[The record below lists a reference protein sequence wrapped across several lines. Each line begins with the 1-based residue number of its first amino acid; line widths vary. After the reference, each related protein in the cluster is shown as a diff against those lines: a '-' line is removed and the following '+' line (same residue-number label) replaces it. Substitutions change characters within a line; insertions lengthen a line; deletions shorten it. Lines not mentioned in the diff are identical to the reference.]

1 MLKIAF
7 CDDETQETRRLE
19 ALLEEYAADR
29 GQDFAHTSYQS
40 PVELMAEV
48 EKGTRFDIILLD
60 VLMPGEN
67 GMAAAREI
75 REYDSNVKII
85 FLTSSTEFAVESYA
99 VDAWYYQLKPIR
111 REDFFRL
118 MDSACAACTREQKHS
133 LILRSK
139 SGIVRLELEELVYC
153 EVMGRTLTFHL
164 NNGVVLESDVDGLM
178 QSVKLNAGQAGQ
190 QLPDDATL
198 RHQILERLIMDQI
211 VLQMGQKMGVKV
223 SDDQLDQAIANIAK
237 QNNMTMDQMRSR
249 LAYDGLNY
257 NTYRNQIR
265 KEMLIAEVRNNEVR
279 RRVTILPQEVDALAK
294 QVGNQNDASTELN
307 LSHILIPLPENP
319 TSDQA
324 AEAESQA
331 RSIVDQ
337 ARKGGDFGKLAI
349 TYSADQQALKGGQM
363 GWGRIQEL
371 PSIFAQ
377 ALSTAKK
384 GDIVGPIRS
393 GVGFHILKVN
403 DLRGQSQSISV
414 TEVHARHIL
423 MKPSPIMTD
432 DQARAKLEQ
441 IAADIKSGK
450 TSFANA
456 AKEFSQDP
464 GSANQGG
471 DLGWAAADIYDPAFR
486 DALMKL
492 NKGQMSAPVHSS
504 FGWHLIEL
512 MDARN
517 VDKTDAAQKDRAYR
531 MLFNRKFSEEAATW
545 MQEQRASAYV
555 KVLSN

>member
-1 MLKIAF
+1 MKNWKTLLLGIAMIANTSF
-7 CDDETQETRRLE
+7 
-19 ALLEEYAADR
+19 AAPQVVDK
-29 GQDFAHTSYQS
+29 
-40 PVELMAEV
+40 V
-48 EKGTRFDIILLD
+48 
-60 VLMPGEN
+60 
-67 GMAAAREI
+67 AA
-75 REYDSNVKII
+75 V
-85 FLTSSTEFAVESYA
+85 V
-99 VDAWYYQLKPIR
+99 
-111 REDFFRL
+111 
-118 MDSACAACTREQKHS
+118 
-133 LILRSK
+133 
-139 SGIVRLELEELVYC
+139 
-153 EVMGRTLTFHL
+153 

-211 VLQMGQKMGVKV
+211 ILQMGQKMGVKIT
-223 SDDQLDQAIANIAK
+223 DEQLDQAIANIAK

-257 NTYRNQIR
+257 STYRNQIR
-265 KEMLIAEVRNNEVR
+265 KEMIISEVRNNEVR
-279 RRVTILPQEVDALAK
+279 RRITVLPQEVDALAK
-294 QVGNQNDASTELN
+294 QIGTQNDASTELN
-307 LSHILIPLPENP
+307 LSHILIALPENP
-319 TSDQA
+319 TSEQVNDAQRQ
-324 AEAESQA
+324 AESIVEEA
-331 RSIVDQ
+331 RNG
-337 ARKGGDFGKLAI
+337 AAFGKLAI

-371 PSIFAQ
+371 PGIFAQ

-423 MKPSPIMTD
+423 LKPSPIMND
-432 DQARAKLEQ
+432 QQARLKLEE

-450 TSFANA
+450 TTFAAA
-456 AKEFSQDP
+456 AKEYSQDP

-471 DLGWAAADIYDPAFR
+471 DLGWATPDIFDPAFR
-486 DALMKL
+486 DALTKL
-492 NKGQMSAPVHSS
+492 HKGQISAPVHSS

-512 MDARN
+512 LDTRK

-531 MLFNRKFSEEAATW
+531 MLMNRKFSEEAATW

-555 KVLSN
+555 KILSN

>member
-1 MLKIAF
+1 MKNWKTLLLGIAMIANTSF
-7 CDDETQETRRLE
+7 
-19 ALLEEYAADR
+19 AAPQVVDK
-29 GQDFAHTSYQS
+29 
-40 PVELMAEV
+40 V
-48 EKGTRFDIILLD
+48 
-60 VLMPGEN
+60 
-67 GMAAAREI
+67 AA
-75 REYDSNVKII
+75 V
-85 FLTSSTEFAVESYA
+85 V
-99 VDAWYYQLKPIR
+99 
-111 REDFFRL
+111 
-118 MDSACAACTREQKHS
+118 
-133 LILRSK
+133 
-139 SGIVRLELEELVYC
+139 
-153 EVMGRTLTFHL
+153 

-211 VLQMGQKMGVKV
+211 ILQMGQKMGVKIT
-223 SDDQLDQAIANIAK
+223 DEQLDQAIANIAK
-237 QNNMTMDQMRSR
+237 QNNMTMDQIRSR

-257 NTYRNQIR
+257 STYRNQIR
-265 KEMLIAEVRNNEVR
+265 KEMIISEVRNNEVR
-279 RRVTILPQEVDALAK
+279 RRITVLPQEVDALAK
-294 QVGNQNDASTELN
+294 QIGTQNDASTELN
-307 LSHILIPLPENP
+307 LSHILIALPENP
-319 TSDQA
+319 TSEQVNDAQRQ
-324 AEAESQA
+324 AESIVEEA
-331 RSIVDQ
+331 RNG
-337 ARKGGDFGKLAI
+337 ADFGKLAI

-371 PSIFAQ
+371 PGIFAQ

-423 MKPSPIMTD
+423 LKPSPIMND
-432 DQARAKLEQ
+432 QQARLKLEE

-450 TSFANA
+450 TTFAAA
-456 AKEFSQDP
+456 AKEYSQDP

-471 DLGWAAADIYDPAFR
+471 DLGWATPDIFDPAFR
-486 DALMKL
+486 DALTKL
-492 NKGQMSAPVHSS
+492 HKGQISAPVHSS

-512 MDARN
+512 LDTRK

-531 MLFNRKFSEEAATW
+531 MLMNRKFSEEAATW

-555 KVLSN
+555 KILSN

>member
-1 MLKIAF
+1 MKNWKTLLLGIAMIANTSF
-7 CDDETQETRRLE
+7 
-19 ALLEEYAADR
+19 AAPQVVDK
-29 GQDFAHTSYQS
+29 
-40 PVELMAEV
+40 V
-48 EKGTRFDIILLD
+48 
-60 VLMPGEN
+60 
-67 GMAAAREI
+67 AA
-75 REYDSNVKII
+75 V
-85 FLTSSTEFAVESYA
+85 V
-99 VDAWYYQLKPIR
+99 
-111 REDFFRL
+111 
-118 MDSACAACTREQKHS
+118 
-133 LILRSK
+133 
-139 SGIVRLELEELVYC
+139 
-153 EVMGRTLTFHL
+153 

-178 QSVKLNAGQAGQ
+178 QSVKLNAAQARQ
-190 QLPDDATL
+190 QLPDDTTL
-198 RHQILERLIMDQI
+198 RHQIMERLIMDQI
-211 VLQMGQKMGVKV
+211 ILQMGQKMGVKI
-223 SDDQLDQAIANIAK
+223 SDEQLDQAIANIAK
-237 QNNMTMDQMRSR
+237 QNNMTLDQMRGR

-265 KEMLIAEVRNNEVR
+265 KEMIISEVRNNEVR
-279 RRVTILPQEVDALAK
+279 RRITILPQEVESLAQ

-319 TSDQA
+319 TSDQVN
-324 AEAESQA
+324 EAESQA
-331 RSIVDQ
+331 RAIVDQ
-337 ARKGGDFGKLAI
+337 ARNGADFGKLAI
-349 TYSADQQALKGGQM
+349 AHSADQQALNGGQM

-371 PSIFAQ
+371 PQ

-403 DLRGQSQSISV
+403 DLRGESKNISV

-423 MKPSPIMTD
+423 LKPSPIMTD
-432 DQARAKLEQ
+432 EQARVKLEQ

-450 TSFANA
+450 TTFAAA

-471 DLGWAAADIYDPAFR
+471 DLGWATPDIFDPAFR
-486 DALMKL
+486 DALTRL

-512 MDARN
+512 LDTRN

-531 MLFNRKFSEEAATW
+531 MLMNRKFSEEAASW

-555 KVLSN
+555 KILSN

>member
-1 MLKIAF
+1 MKNWKTLLLGIAMIANTSF
-7 CDDETQETRRLE
+7 
-19 ALLEEYAADR
+19 AAPQVVDK
-29 GQDFAHTSYQS
+29 
-40 PVELMAEV
+40 V
-48 EKGTRFDIILLD
+48 
-60 VLMPGEN
+60 
-67 GMAAAREI
+67 AA
-75 REYDSNVKII
+75 V
-85 FLTSSTEFAVESYA
+85 V
-99 VDAWYYQLKPIR
+99 
-111 REDFFRL
+111 
-118 MDSACAACTREQKHS
+118 
-133 LILRSK
+133 
-139 SGIVRLELEELVYC
+139 
-153 EVMGRTLTFHL
+153 

-211 VLQMGQKMGVKV
+211 ILQMGQKMGVKIT
-223 SDDQLDQAIANIAK
+223 DEQLDQAIANIAK

-257 NTYRNQIR
+257 STYRNQIR
-265 KEMLIAEVRNNEVR
+265 KEMIISEVRNNEVR
-279 RRVTILPQEVDALAK
+279 RRITVLPQEVDALAK
-294 QVGNQNDASTELN
+294 QIGTQNDASTELN
-307 LSHILIPLPENP
+307 LSHILIALPENP
-319 TSDQA
+319 TSEQVNDAQRQ
-324 AEAESQA
+324 AESIVEEA
-331 RSIVDQ
+331 RNG
-337 ARKGGDFGKLAI
+337 ADFGKLAI

-371 PSIFAQ
+371 PGIFAQ

-393 GVGFHILKVN
+393 VVGFHILKVN

-423 MKPSPIMTD
+423 LKPSPIMND
-432 DQARAKLEQ
+432 QQARLKLEE

-450 TSFANA
+450 TTFAAA
-456 AKEFSQDP
+456 AKEYSQDP

-471 DLGWAAADIYDPAFR
+471 DLGWATPDIFDPAFR
-486 DALMKL
+486 DALTKL
-492 NKGQMSAPVHSS
+492 HKGQISAPVHSS

-512 MDARN
+512 LDTRK

-531 MLFNRKFSEEAATW
+531 MLMNRKFSEEAATW

-555 KVLSN
+555 KILSN

>member
-1 MLKIAF
+1 MKNWKTLLLGIAMIANTSF
-7 CDDETQETRRLE
+7 
-19 ALLEEYAADR
+19 AAPQVVDK
-29 GQDFAHTSYQS
+29 
-40 PVELMAEV
+40 V
-48 EKGTRFDIILLD
+48 
-60 VLMPGEN
+60 
-67 GMAAAREI
+67 AA
-75 REYDSNVKII
+75 V
-85 FLTSSTEFAVESYA
+85 V
-99 VDAWYYQLKPIR
+99 
-111 REDFFRL
+111 
-118 MDSACAACTREQKHS
+118 
-133 LILRSK
+133 
-139 SGIVRLELEELVYC
+139 
-153 EVMGRTLTFHL
+153 

-178 QSVKLNAGQAGQ
+178 QSVKLNAAQARQ

-198 RHQILERLIMDQI
+198 RHQIMERLIMDQI
-211 VLQMGQKMGVKV
+211 ILQMGQKMGVKI
-223 SDDQLDQAIANIAK
+223 SDEQLDQAIANIAK
-237 QNNMTMDQMRSR
+237 QNNMTLDQMRSR

-265 KEMLIAEVRNNEVR
+265 KEMIISEVRNNEVR
-279 RRVTILPQEVDALAK
+279 RRITIESLAQ

-319 TSDQA
+319 TSDQVN
-324 AEAESQA
+324 EAESQA
-331 RSIVDQ
+331 RAIVDQ
-337 ARKGGDFGKLAI
+337 ARNGADFGKLAI
-349 TYSADQQALKGGQM
+349 AHSADQQALNGGQM

-371 PSIFAQ
+371 PGIFAQ

-403 DLRGQSQSISV
+403 DLRGESKNISV

-423 MKPSPIMTD
+423 LKPSPIMTD
-432 DQARAKLEQ
+432 EQARVKLEQ

-450 TSFANA
+450 TTFAAA

-471 DLGWAAADIYDPAFR
+471 DLGWATPDIFDPAFR
-486 DALMKL
+486 DALTRL

-512 MDARN
+512 LDTRN

-531 MLFNRKFSEEAATW
+531 MLMNRKFSEEAASW

-555 KVLSN
+555 KILSN

>member
-1 MLKIAF
+1 MKNWKTLLLGIAMIANTSF
-7 CDDETQETRRLE
+7 
-19 ALLEEYAADR
+19 AAPQVVDK
-29 GQDFAHTSYQS
+29 
-40 PVELMAEV
+40 V
-48 EKGTRFDIILLD
+48 
-60 VLMPGEN
+60 
-67 GMAAAREI
+67 AA
-75 REYDSNVKII
+75 V
-85 FLTSSTEFAVESYA
+85 V
-99 VDAWYYQLKPIR
+99 
-111 REDFFRL
+111 
-118 MDSACAACTREQKHS
+118 
-133 LILRSK
+133 
-139 SGIVRLELEELVYC
+139 
-153 EVMGRTLTFHL
+153 
-164 NNGVVLESDVDGLM
+164 NNGVVLESDVDDLM

-211 VLQMGQKMGVKV
+211 ILQMGQKMGVKIT
-223 SDDQLDQAIANIAK
+223 DEQLDQAIANIAK

-257 NTYRNQIR
+257 STYRNQIR
-265 KEMLIAEVRNNEVR
+265 KEMIISEVRNNEVR
-279 RRVTILPQEVDALAK
+279 RRITVLPQEVDALAK
-294 QVGNQNDASTELN
+294 QIGTQNDASTELN
-307 LSHILIPLPENP
+307 LSHILIALPENP
-319 TSDQA
+319 TSEQVNDAQRQ
-324 AEAESQA
+324 AESIVEEA
-331 RSIVDQ
+331 RNG
-337 ARKGGDFGKLAI
+337 ADFGKLAI

-371 PSIFAQ
+371 PGIFAQ

-423 MKPSPIMTD
+423 LKPSPIMND
-432 DQARAKLEQ
+432 QQARLKLEE

-450 TSFANA
+450 TTFAAA
-456 AKEFSQDP
+456 AKEYSQDP

-471 DLGWAAADIYDPAFR
+471 DLGWATPDIFDPAFR
-486 DALMKL
+486 DALTKL
-492 NKGQMSAPVHSS
+492 HKGQISAPVHSS

-512 MDARN
+512 LDTRK

-531 MLFNRKFSEEAATW
+531 MLMNRKFSEEAATW

-555 KVLSN
+555 KILSN

>member
-1 MLKIAF
+1 MKNWKTLLLGIAMIANTSF
-7 CDDETQETRRLE
+7 
-19 ALLEEYAADR
+19 AAPQVVDK
-29 GQDFAHTSYQS
+29 
-40 PVELMAEV
+40 V
-48 EKGTRFDIILLD
+48 
-60 VLMPGEN
+60 
-67 GMAAAREI
+67 AA
-75 REYDSNVKII
+75 V
-85 FLTSSTEFAVESYA
+85 V
-99 VDAWYYQLKPIR
+99 
-111 REDFFRL
+111 
-118 MDSACAACTREQKHS
+118 
-133 LILRSK
+133 
-139 SGIVRLELEELVYC
+139 
-153 EVMGRTLTFHL
+153 

-211 VLQMGQKMGVKV
+211 ILQMGQKMGVKIT
-223 SDDQLDQAIANIAK
+223 DEQLDQAIANIAK

-257 NTYRNQIR
+257 STYRNQIR
-265 KEMLIAEVRNNEVR
+265 KEMIISEVRNNEVR
-279 RRVTILPQEVDALAK
+279 RRITVLPQEVDALAK
-294 QVGNQNDASTELN
+294 QIGTQNDASTELN
-307 LSHILIPLPENP
+307 LSHILIALPENP
-319 TSDQA
+319 TSEQVNDAQRQ
-324 AEAESQA
+324 AESIVEEA
-331 RSIVDQ
+331 RNG
-337 ARKGGDFGKLAI
+337 ADFGKLAI

-371 PSIFAQ
+371 PGIFAQ

-423 MKPSPIMTD
+423 LKPSPIMND
-432 DQARAKLEQ
+432 QQARLKLEE

-450 TSFANA
+450 TTFAAA
-456 AKEFSQDP
+456 AKEYSQDP

-471 DLGWAAADIYDPAFR
+471 DLGWATPDIFDPAFR
-486 DALMKL
+486 DALTKL
-492 NKGQMSAPVHSS
+492 HKGQISAPVHSS

-512 MDARN
+512 LDTRK

-531 MLFNRKFSEEAATW
+531 MLMNRKFSEEAAT
-545 MQEQRASAYV
+545 
-555 KVLSN
+555 

>member
-1 MLKIAF
+1 MKNWKTLLLGIAMIANTSF
-7 CDDETQETRRLE
+7 
-19 ALLEEYAADR
+19 AAPQVVDK
-29 GQDFAHTSYQS
+29 
-40 PVELMAEV
+40 V
-48 EKGTRFDIILLD
+48 
-60 VLMPGEN
+60 
-67 GMAAAREI
+67 AA
-75 REYDSNVKII
+75 V
-85 FLTSSTEFAVESYA
+85 V
-99 VDAWYYQLKPIR
+99 
-111 REDFFRL
+111 
-118 MDSACAACTREQKHS
+118 
-133 LILRSK
+133 
-139 SGIVRLELEELVYC
+139 
-153 EVMGRTLTFHL
+153 

-211 VLQMGQKMGVKV
+211 ILQMGQKMGVKIT
-223 SDDQLDQAIANIAK
+223 DEQLDQAIANIAK

-257 NTYRNQIR
+257 STYRNQIR
-265 KEMLIAEVRNNEVR
+265 KEMIISEVRNNEVR
-279 RRVTILPQEVDALAK
+279 RRITVLPQEVDALAK
-294 QVGNQNDASTELN
+294 QIGTQNDASTELN
-307 LSHILIPLPENP
+307 LSHILIALPENP
-319 TSDQA
+319 TSEQVNDALRQ
-324 AEAESQA
+324 AESIVEEA
-331 RSIVDQ
+331 RNG
-337 ARKGGDFGKLAI
+337 ADFGKLAI

-371 PSIFAQ
+371 PGIFAQ

-423 MKPSPIMTD
+423 LKPSPIMND
-432 DQARAKLEQ
+432 QQARLKLEE

-450 TSFANA
+450 TTFAAA
-456 AKEFSQDP
+456 AKEYSQDP

-471 DLGWAAADIYDPAFR
+471 DLGWATPDIFDPAFR
-486 DALMKL
+486 DALTKL
-492 NKGQMSAPVHSS
+492 HKGQISAPVHSS

-512 MDARN
+512 LDTRK

-531 MLFNRKFSEEAATW
+531 MLMNRKFSEEAATW

-555 KVLSN
+555 KILSN

>member
-1 MLKIAF
+1 MKNWKTLLLGIAMIANTSF
-7 CDDETQETRRLE
+7 
-19 ALLEEYAADR
+19 AAPQVVDK
-29 GQDFAHTSYQS
+29 
-40 PVELMAEV
+40 V
-48 EKGTRFDIILLD
+48 
-60 VLMPGEN
+60 
-67 GMAAAREI
+67 AA
-75 REYDSNVKII
+75 V
-85 FLTSSTEFAVESYA
+85 V
-99 VDAWYYQLKPIR
+99 
-111 REDFFRL
+111 
-118 MDSACAACTREQKHS
+118 
-133 LILRSK
+133 
-139 SGIVRLELEELVYC
+139 
-153 EVMGRTLTFHL
+153 

-211 VLQMGQKMGVKV
+211 ILQMGQKMGVKITE
-223 SDDQLDQAIANIAK
+223 QLDQAIANIAK

-257 NTYRNQIR
+257 STYRNQIR
-265 KEMLIAEVRNNEVR
+265 KEMIISEVRNNEVR
-279 RRVTILPQEVDALAK
+279 RRITVLPQEVDALAK
-294 QVGNQNDASTELN
+294 QIGTQNDASTELN
-307 LSHILIPLPENP
+307 LSHILIALPENP
-319 TSDQA
+319 TSEQVNDAQRQ
-324 AEAESQA
+324 AESIVEEA
-331 RSIVDQ
+331 RNG
-337 ARKGGDFGKLAI
+337 ADFGKLAI

-371 PSIFAQ
+371 PGIFAQ

-423 MKPSPIMTD
+423 LKPSPIMND
-432 DQARAKLEQ
+432 QQARLKLEE

-450 TSFANA
+450 TTFAAA
-456 AKEFSQDP
+456 AKEYSQDP

-471 DLGWAAADIYDPAFR
+471 DLGWATPDIFDPAFR
-486 DALMKL
+486 DALTKL
-492 NKGQMSAPVHSS
+492 HKGQISAPVHSS

-512 MDARN
+512 LDTRK

-531 MLFNRKFSEEAATW
+531 MLMNRKFSEEAATW

-555 KVLSN
+555 KILSN

>member
-1 MLKIAF
+1 MKNWKTLLLGIAMIANTSF
-7 CDDETQETRRLE
+7 
-19 ALLEEYAADR
+19 AAPQVVDK
-29 GQDFAHTSYQS
+29 
-40 PVELMAEV
+40 V
-48 EKGTRFDIILLD
+48 
-60 VLMPGEN
+60 
-67 GMAAAREI
+67 AA
-75 REYDSNVKII
+75 V
-85 FLTSSTEFAVESYA
+85 V
-99 VDAWYYQLKPIR
+99 
-111 REDFFRL
+111 
-118 MDSACAACTREQKHS
+118 
-133 LILRSK
+133 
-139 SGIVRLELEELVYC
+139 
-153 EVMGRTLTFHL
+153 

-211 VLQMGQKMGVKV
+211 ILQMGQKMGVKIT
-223 SDDQLDQAIANIAK
+223 DEQLDQAIANIAK

-257 NTYRNQIR
+257 STYRNQIR
-265 KEMLIAEVRNNEVR
+265 KEMIISEVRNNEVR
-279 RRVTILPQEVDALAK
+279 RRITVLPQEVDALAK
-294 QVGNQNDASTELN
+294 QIGTQNDASTELN
-307 LSHILIPLPENP
+307 LSHILIALPENP
-319 TSDQA
+319 TSEQVNDAQRQ
-324 AEAESQA
+324 AESIVEEA
-331 RSIVDQ
+331 RNG
-337 ARKGGDFGKLAI
+337 ADFGKLAI

-371 PSIFAQ
+371 PGIFAQ

-423 MKPSPIMTD
+423 LKPSPIMND
-432 DQARAKLEQ
+432 QQARLKLEE

-450 TSFANA
+450 TTFAAA
-456 AKEFSQDP
+456 AKEYSQDP

-471 DLGWAAADIYDPAFR
+471 DLGWATPDIFDPAFR
-486 DALMKL
+486 DALTKL
-492 NKGQMSAPVHSS
+492 HKGQISAPVHSS

-512 MDARN
+512 LDTRK

-531 MLFNRKFSEEAATW
+531 MLMNRKFSEEAATW
-545 MQEQRASAYV
+545 MQEQRTSAYV
-555 KVLSN
+555 KILSN

>member
-1 MLKIAF
+1 MKNWK
-7 CDDETQETRRLE
+7 T
-19 ALLEEYAADR
+19 LLLGLTLVVNTSFAAPQVVDK
-29 GQDFAHTSYQS
+29 
-40 PVELMAEV
+40 V
-48 EKGTRFDIILLD
+48 
-60 VLMPGEN
+60 
-67 GMAAAREI
+67 AA
-75 REYDSNVKII
+75 V
-85 FLTSSTEFAVESYA
+85 V
-99 VDAWYYQLKPIR
+99 
-111 REDFFRL
+111 
-118 MDSACAACTREQKHS
+118 
-133 LILRSK
+133 
-139 SGIVRLELEELVYC
+139 
-153 EVMGRTLTFHL
+153 

-178 QSVKLNAGQAGQ
+178 QSVKLNASQAGQ

-211 VLQMGQKMGVKV
+211 LLQMGQKMGVKI
-223 SDDQLDQAIANIAK
+223 SDEQLDQAIANIAK
-237 QNNMTMDQMRSR
+237 QNNMTLDQMRSR

-265 KEMLIAEVRNNEVR
+265 NEMTISEVRNNEVR
-279 RRVTILPQEVDALAK
+279 RRVTVLPQEVESLAQ

-319 TSDQA
+319 TADQVS
-324 AEAESQA
+324 EAESQA

-337 ARKGGDFGKLAI
+337 AKNGGDFGKLAI
-349 TYSADQQALKGGQM
+349 AYSADQQALKGGQM

-371 PSIFAQ
+371 PSIFGQ

-403 DLRGQSQSISV
+403 DLRGQTQNMSV

-423 MKPSPIMTD
+423 LRPSPIMTD
-432 DQARAKLEQ
+432 DQARVKLEQ

-450 TSFANA
+450 TSFAA
-456 AKEFSQDP
+456 AAREFSQDP

-471 DLGWAAADIYDPAFR
+471 DMGWSMPDVYDPAFR

-492 NKGQMSAPVHSS
+492 QKGQLSAPVHSS

-512 MDARN
+512 MDTRN

-555 KVLSN
+555 KILSK

>member
-1 MLKIAF
+1 MKNWKTLLLGIAMIANTSF
-7 CDDETQETRRLE
+7 
-19 ALLEEYAADR
+19 AAPQVVDK
-29 GQDFAHTSYQS
+29 
-40 PVELMAEV
+40 V
-48 EKGTRFDIILLD
+48 
-60 VLMPGEN
+60 
-67 GMAAAREI
+67 AA
-75 REYDSNVKII
+75 V
-85 FLTSSTEFAVESYA
+85 V
-99 VDAWYYQLKPIR
+99 
-111 REDFFRL
+111 
-118 MDSACAACTREQKHS
+118 
-133 LILRSK
+133 
-139 SGIVRLELEELVYC
+139 
-153 EVMGRTLTFHL
+153 

-211 VLQMGQKMGVKV
+211 ILQMGQKMGVKIT
-223 SDDQLDQAIANIAK
+223 DEQLDQAIANIAK

-257 NTYRNQIR
+257 STYRNQIR
-265 KEMLIAEVRNNEVR
+265 KEMIISEVRNNEVR
-279 RRVTILPQEVDALAK
+279 RRITVLPQEVDALAK
-294 QVGNQNDASTELN
+294 QIGTQNDASTELN
-307 LSHILIPLPENP
+307 LSHILIALPENP
-319 TSDQA
+319 TSEQVNDAQRQ
-324 AEAESQA
+324 AESIVEEA
-331 RSIVDQ
+331 RNG
-337 ARKGGDFGKLAI
+337 ADFGKLAI

-371 PSIFAQ
+371 PGIFAQ

-423 MKPSPIMTD
+423 LKPSPIMND
-432 DQARAKLEQ
+432 QQARLKLEE

-450 TSFANA
+450 TTFAAA
-456 AKEFSQDP
+456 AKEYSQDP

-471 DLGWAAADIYDPAFR
+471 DLGWATPDIFDPAFR
-486 DALMKL
+486 NALTKL
-492 NKGQMSAPVHSS
+492 HKGQISAPVHSS

-512 MDARN
+512 LDTRK

-531 MLFNRKFSEEAATW
+531 MLMNRKFSEEAATW

-555 KVLSN
+555 KILSN

>member
-1 MLKIAF
+1 MKNWKTLLLGIAMIANTSF
-7 CDDETQETRRLE
+7 
-19 ALLEEYAADR
+19 AAPQVVDK
-29 GQDFAHTSYQS
+29 
-40 PVELMAEV
+40 V
-48 EKGTRFDIILLD
+48 
-60 VLMPGEN
+60 
-67 GMAAAREI
+67 AA
-75 REYDSNVKII
+75 V
-85 FLTSSTEFAVESYA
+85 V
-99 VDAWYYQLKPIR
+99 
-111 REDFFRL
+111 
-118 MDSACAACTREQKHS
+118 
-133 LILRSK
+133 
-139 SGIVRLELEELVYC
+139 
-153 EVMGRTLTFHL
+153 

-211 VLQMGQKMGVKV
+211 ILQMGQKMGVKIT
-223 SDDQLDQAIANIAK
+223 DEQLDQAIANIAK

-257 NTYRNQIR
+257 STYRNQIR
-265 KEMLIAEVRNNEVR
+265 KEMIISEVRNNEVR
-279 RRVTILPQEVDALAK
+279 RRITVLPQEVDALAK
-294 QVGNQNDASTELN
+294 QIGTQNDASTELN
-307 LSHILIPLPENP
+307 LSHILIALPENP
-319 TSDQA
+319 TSEQVNDAQRQ
-324 AEAESQA
+324 AESIVEEA
-331 RSIVDQ
+331 RNG
-337 ARKGGDFGKLAI
+337 ADFGKLAI

-371 PSIFAQ
+371 PGIFAQ
-377 ALSTAKK
+377 ALSTTKK

-423 MKPSPIMTD
+423 LKPSPIMND
-432 DQARAKLEQ
+432 QQARLKLEE

-450 TSFANA
+450 TTFAAA
-456 AKEFSQDP
+456 AKEYSQDP

-471 DLGWAAADIYDPAFR
+471 DLGWATPDIFDPAFR
-486 DALMKL
+486 DALTKL
-492 NKGQMSAPVHSS
+492 HKGQISAPVHSS

-512 MDARN
+512 LDTRK

-531 MLFNRKFSEEAATW
+531 MLMNRKFSEEAATW

-555 KVLSN
+555 KILSN

>member
-1 MLKIAF
+1 MKNWKTLLLGIAMIANTSF
-7 CDDETQETRRLE
+7 
-19 ALLEEYAADR
+19 AAPQVVDK
-29 GQDFAHTSYQS
+29 
-40 PVELMAEV
+40 V
-48 EKGTRFDIILLD
+48 
-60 VLMPGEN
+60 
-67 GMAAAREI
+67 AA
-75 REYDSNVKII
+75 V
-85 FLTSSTEFAVESYA
+85 V
-99 VDAWYYQLKPIR
+99 
-111 REDFFRL
+111 
-118 MDSACAACTREQKHS
+118 
-133 LILRSK
+133 
-139 SGIVRLELEELVYC
+139 
-153 EVMGRTLTFHL
+153 

-211 VLQMGQKMGVKV
+211 ILQMGQKMGVKIT
-223 SDDQLDQAIANIAK
+223 DEQLDQAIANIAK
-237 QNNMTMDQMRSR
+237 QNNMTMGQMRSR

-257 NTYRNQIR
+257 STYRNQIR
-265 KEMLIAEVRNNEVR
+265 KEMIISEVRNNEVR
-279 RRVTILPQEVDALAK
+279 RRITVLPQEVDALAK
-294 QVGNQNDASTELN
+294 QIGTQNDASTELN
-307 LSHILIPLPENP
+307 LSHILIALPENP
-319 TSDQA
+319 TSEQVNDAQRQ
-324 AEAESQA
+324 AESIVEEA
-331 RSIVDQ
+331 RNG
-337 ARKGGDFGKLAI
+337 ADFGKLAI

-371 PSIFAQ
+371 PGIFAQ

-423 MKPSPIMTD
+423 LKPSPIMND
-432 DQARAKLEQ
+432 QQARLKLEE

-450 TSFANA
+450 TTFAAA
-456 AKEFSQDP
+456 AKEYSQDP

-471 DLGWAAADIYDPAFR
+471 DLGWATPDIFDPAFR
-486 DALMKL
+486 DALTKL
-492 NKGQMSAPVHSS
+492 HKGQISAPVHSS

-512 MDARN
+512 LDTRK

-531 MLFNRKFSEEAATW
+531 MLMNRKFSEEAATW

-555 KVLSN
+555 KILSN

>member
-1 MLKIAF
+1 MKNWKTLLLGIAMIANTSF
-7 CDDETQETRRLE
+7 
-19 ALLEEYAADR
+19 AAPQVVDK
-29 GQDFAHTSYQS
+29 
-40 PVELMAEV
+40 V
-48 EKGTRFDIILLD
+48 
-60 VLMPGEN
+60 
-67 GMAAAREI
+67 AA
-75 REYDSNVKII
+75 V
-85 FLTSSTEFAVESYA
+85 V
-99 VDAWYYQLKPIR
+99 
-111 REDFFRL
+111 
-118 MDSACAACTREQKHS
+118 
-133 LILRSK
+133 
-139 SGIVRLELEELVYC
+139 
-153 EVMGRTLTFHL
+153 

-211 VLQMGQKMGVKV
+211 ILQMGQKMGVKIT
-223 SDDQLDQAIANIAK
+223 DEQLDQAIANIAK

-257 NTYRNQIR
+257 STYRNQIR
-265 KEMLIAEVRNNEVR
+265 KEMIISEVRNNEVR
-279 RRVTILPQEVDALAK
+279 RRITVLPQEVDALAK
-294 QVGNQNDASTELN
+294 QIGTQNDASTELN
-307 LSHILIPLPENP
+307 LSHILIALPENP
-319 TSDQA
+319 TSEQVNYA
-324 AEAESQA
+324 QRQAESIVEEA
-331 RSIVDQ
+331 RNG
-337 ARKGGDFGKLAI
+337 ADFGKLAI

-371 PSIFAQ
+371 PGIFAQ

-423 MKPSPIMTD
+423 LKPSPIMND
-432 DQARAKLEQ
+432 QQARLKLEE

-450 TSFANA
+450 TTFAAA
-456 AKEFSQDP
+456 AKEYSQDP

-471 DLGWAAADIYDPAFR
+471 DLGWATPDIFDPAFR
-486 DALMKL
+486 DALTKL
-492 NKGQMSAPVHSS
+492 HKGQISAPVHSS

-512 MDARN
+512 LDTRK

-531 MLFNRKFSEEAATW
+531 MLMNRKFSEEAATW

-555 KVLSN
+555 KILSN

>member
-1 MLKIAF
+1 MKNWKTLLLGIAMIANTSF
-7 CDDETQETRRLE
+7 
-19 ALLEEYAADR
+19 AAPQVVDK
-29 GQDFAHTSYQS
+29 
-40 PVELMAEV
+40 V
-48 EKGTRFDIILLD
+48 
-60 VLMPGEN
+60 
-67 GMAAAREI
+67 AA
-75 REYDSNVKII
+75 V
-85 FLTSSTEFAVESYA
+85 V
-99 VDAWYYQLKPIR
+99 
-111 REDFFRL
+111 
-118 MDSACAACTREQKHS
+118 
-133 LILRSK
+133 
-139 SGIVRLELEELVYC
+139 
-153 EVMGRTLTFHL
+153 

-211 VLQMGQKMGVKV
+211 ILQMGQKMGVKIT
-223 SDDQLDQAIANIAK
+223 DEQLDQAIANIAK
-237 QNNMTMDQMRSR
+237 QNNMTMEQMRSR

-257 NTYRNQIR
+257 STYRNQIR
-265 KEMLIAEVRNNEVR
+265 KEMIISEVRNNEVR
-279 RRVTILPQEVDALAK
+279 RRITVLPQEVDALAK
-294 QVGNQNDASTELN
+294 QIGTQNDASTELN
-307 LSHILIPLPENP
+307 LSHILIALPENP
-319 TSDQA
+319 TSEQVNDAQRQ
-324 AEAESQA
+324 AESIVEEA
-331 RSIVDQ
+331 RNG
-337 ARKGGDFGKLAI
+337 ADFGKLAI

-371 PSIFAQ
+371 PGIFAQ

-423 MKPSPIMTD
+423 LKPSPIMND
-432 DQARAKLEQ
+432 QQARLKLEE

-450 TSFANA
+450 TTFAAA
-456 AKEFSQDP
+456 AKEYSQDP

-471 DLGWAAADIYDPAFR
+471 DLGWATPDIFDPAFR
-486 DALMKL
+486 DALTKL
-492 NKGQMSAPVHSS
+492 HKGQISAPVHSS

-512 MDARN
+512 LDTRK

-531 MLFNRKFSEEAATW
+531 MLMNRKFSEEAATW

-555 KVLSN
+555 KILSN

>member
-1 MLKIAF
+1 MKNWKTLLLGIAMIANTSF
-7 CDDETQETRRLE
+7 
-19 ALLEEYAADR
+19 AAPQVVDK
-29 GQDFAHTSYQS
+29 
-40 PVELMAEV
+40 V
-48 EKGTRFDIILLD
+48 
-60 VLMPGEN
+60 
-67 GMAAAREI
+67 AA
-75 REYDSNVKII
+75 V
-85 FLTSSTEFAVESYA
+85 V
-99 VDAWYYQLKPIR
+99 
-111 REDFFRL
+111 
-118 MDSACAACTREQKHS
+118 
-133 LILRSK
+133 
-139 SGIVRLELEELVYC
+139 
-153 EVMGRTLTFHL
+153 

-211 VLQMGQKMGVKV
+211 ILQMGQKMGVKIT
-223 SDDQLDQAIANIAK
+223 DEQLDQAIANIAK

-257 NTYRNQIR
+257 STYRNQIR
-265 KEMLIAEVRNNEVR
+265 KEMIISEVRNNEVR
-279 RRVTILPQEVDALAK
+279 RRITVLPQEVDALAK
-294 QVGNQNDASTELN
+294 QIGTQNDASTELN
-307 LSHILIPLPENP
+307 LSHILIALPENP
-319 TSDQA
+319 TSEQVNDAQRQ
-324 AEAESQA
+324 AESIVEEA
-331 RSIVDQ
+331 RNG
-337 ARKGGDFGKLAI
+337 ADFGKLAI

-371 PSIFAQ
+371 PGIFAQ

-403 DLRGQSQSISV
+403 DLRGQSQSISM

-423 MKPSPIMTD
+423 LKPSPIMND
-432 DQARAKLEQ
+432 QQARLKLEE

-450 TSFANA
+450 TTFAAA
-456 AKEFSQDP
+456 AKEYSQDP

-471 DLGWAAADIYDPAFR
+471 DLGWATPDIFDPAFR
-486 DALMKL
+486 DALTKL
-492 NKGQMSAPVHSS
+492 HKGQISAPVHSS

-512 MDARN
+512 LDTRK

-531 MLFNRKFSEEAATW
+531 MLMNRKFSEEAATW

-555 KVLSN
+555 KILSN

>member
-1 MLKIAF
+1 MKNWKTLLLGIAMIANTSF
-7 CDDETQETRRLE
+7 
-19 ALLEEYAADR
+19 AAPQVVDK
-29 GQDFAHTSYQS
+29 
-40 PVELMAEV
+40 V
-48 EKGTRFDIILLD
+48 
-60 VLMPGEN
+60 
-67 GMAAAREI
+67 AA
-75 REYDSNVKII
+75 V
-85 FLTSSTEFAVESYA
+85 V
-99 VDAWYYQLKPIR
+99 
-111 REDFFRL
+111 
-118 MDSACAACTREQKHS
+118 
-133 LILRSK
+133 
-139 SGIVRLELEELVYC
+139 
-153 EVMGRTLTFHL
+153 

-211 VLQMGQKMGVKV
+211 ILQMGQKMGVKIT
-223 SDDQLDQAIANIAK
+223 DEQLDQAIANIAK

-257 NTYRNQIR
+257 STYRNQIR
-265 KEMLIAEVRNNEVR
+265 KEMIISEVRNNEVR
-279 RRVTILPQEVDALAK
+279 RRITVLPQEVDALAK
-294 QVGNQNDASTELN
+294 QIGTQNDASTELN
-307 LSHILIPLPENP
+307 LSHILIALPENP
-319 TSDQA
+319 TSEQVNDAQRQ
-324 AEAESQA
+324 AESIVEEA
-331 RSIVDQ
+331 RNG
-337 ARKGGDFGKLAI
+337 ADFGKLAI

-371 PSIFAQ
+371 PGIFAQ

-423 MKPSPIMTD
+423 LKPSPIMND
-432 DQARAKLEQ
+432 QQARLKLEE

-450 TSFANA
+450 TTFAAA
-456 AKEFSQDP
+456 AKEYSQDP

-471 DLGWAAADIYDPAFR
+471 DLGWATPDIFDPAFR
-486 DALMKL
+486 DALTKL
-492 NKGQMSAPVHSS
+492 HKGQISAPVHSS
-504 FGWHLIEL
+504 FGWHMIEL
-512 MDARN
+512 LDTRK

-531 MLFNRKFSEEAATW
+531 MLMNRKFSEEAATW

-555 KVLSN
+555 KILSN

>member
-1 MLKIAF
+1 MKNWKMLLLGIAMIANTSF
-7 CDDETQETRRLE
+7 
-19 ALLEEYAADR
+19 AAPQVVDK
-29 GQDFAHTSYQS
+29 
-40 PVELMAEV
+40 V
-48 EKGTRFDIILLD
+48 
-60 VLMPGEN
+60 
-67 GMAAAREI
+67 AA
-75 REYDSNVKII
+75 V
-85 FLTSSTEFAVESYA
+85 V
-99 VDAWYYQLKPIR
+99 
-111 REDFFRL
+111 
-118 MDSACAACTREQKHS
+118 
-133 LILRSK
+133 
-139 SGIVRLELEELVYC
+139 
-153 EVMGRTLTFHL
+153 

-198 RHQILERLIMDQI
+198 RHQLLERLIMDQI
-211 VLQMGQKMGVKV
+211 ILQMGQKMGVKIT
-223 SDDQLDQAIANIAK
+223 DEQLDQAIANIAK

-257 NTYRNQIR
+257 STYRNQIR
-265 KEMLIAEVRNNEVR
+265 KEMIISEVRNNEVR
-279 RRVTILPQEVDALAK
+279 RRITVLPQEVDALAK
-294 QVGNQNDASTELN
+294 QIGTQNDASTELN
-307 LSHILIPLPENP
+307 LSHILIALPENP
-319 TSDQA
+319 TSEQVNDAQRQ
-324 AEAESQA
+324 AESIVEEA
-331 RSIVDQ
+331 RNG
-337 ARKGGDFGKLAI
+337 ADFGKLAI

-371 PSIFAQ
+371 PGIFAQ

-423 MKPSPIMTD
+423 LKPSPIMND
-432 DQARAKLEQ
+432 QQARLKLEE

-450 TSFANA
+450 TTFAAA
-456 AKEFSQDP
+456 AKEYSQDP

-471 DLGWAAADIYDPAFR
+471 DLGWATPDIFDPAFR
-486 DALMKL
+486 DALTKL
-492 NKGQMSAPVHSS
+492 HKGQISAPVHSS

-512 MDARN
+512 LDTRK

-531 MLFNRKFSEEAATW
+531 MLMNRKFSEEAATW

-555 KVLSN
+555 KILSN

>member
-1 MLKIAF
+1 MKNWKTLLLGIAMIANTSF
-7 CDDETQETRRLE
+7 
-19 ALLEEYAADR
+19 AAPQVVDK
-29 GQDFAHTSYQS
+29 
-40 PVELMAEV
+40 V
-48 EKGTRFDIILLD
+48 
-60 VLMPGEN
+60 
-67 GMAAAREI
+67 AA
-75 REYDSNVKII
+75 V
-85 FLTSSTEFAVESYA
+85 V
-99 VDAWYYQLKPIR
+99 
-111 REDFFRL
+111 
-118 MDSACAACTREQKHS
+118 
-133 LILRSK
+133 
-139 SGIVRLELEELVYC
+139 
-153 EVMGRTLTFHL
+153 

-211 VLQMGQKMGVKV
+211 ILQMGQKMGVKIT
-223 SDDQLDQAIANIAK
+223 DEQLDQAIANIAK

-257 NTYRNQIR
+257 STYRNQIR
-265 KEMLIAEVRNNEVR
+265 KEMIIFEVRNNEVR
-279 RRVTILPQEVDALAK
+279 RRITVLPQEVDALAK
-294 QVGNQNDASTELN
+294 QIGTQNDASTELN
-307 LSHILIPLPENP
+307 LSHILIALPENP
-319 TSDQA
+319 TSEQVNDAQRQ
-324 AEAESQA
+324 AESIVEEA
-331 RSIVDQ
+331 RNG
-337 ARKGGDFGKLAI
+337 ADFGKLAI

-371 PSIFAQ
+371 PGIFAQ

-423 MKPSPIMTD
+423 LKPSPIMND
-432 DQARAKLEQ
+432 QQARLKLEE

-450 TSFANA
+450 TTFAAA
-456 AKEFSQDP
+456 AKEYSQDP

-471 DLGWAAADIYDPAFR
+471 DLGWATPDIFDPAFR
-486 DALMKL
+486 DALTKL
-492 NKGQMSAPVHSS
+492 HKGQISAPVHSS

-512 MDARN
+512 LDTRK

-531 MLFNRKFSEEAATW
+531 MLMNRKFSEEAATW

-555 KVLSN
+555 KILSN

>member
-1 MLKIAF
+1 MKNWKTLLLGIAMIANTSF
-7 CDDETQETRRLE
+7 
-19 ALLEEYAADR
+19 AAPQVVDK
-29 GQDFAHTSYQS
+29 
-40 PVELMAEV
+40 V
-48 EKGTRFDIILLD
+48 
-60 VLMPGEN
+60 
-67 GMAAAREI
+67 AA
-75 REYDSNVKII
+75 V
-85 FLTSSTEFAVESYA
+85 V
-99 VDAWYYQLKPIR
+99 
-111 REDFFRL
+111 
-118 MDSACAACTREQKHS
+118 
-133 LILRSK
+133 
-139 SGIVRLELEELVYC
+139 
-153 EVMGRTLTFHL
+153 

-211 VLQMGQKMGVKV
+211 ILQMGQKMGVKIT
-223 SDDQLDQAIANIAK
+223 DEQLDQAIANIAK

-257 NTYRNQIR
+257 STYRNQIH
-265 KEMLIAEVRNNEVR
+265 KEMIISEVRNNEVR
-279 RRVTILPQEVDALAK
+279 RRITVLPQEVDALAK
-294 QVGNQNDASTELN
+294 QIGTQNDASTELN
-307 LSHILIPLPENP
+307 LSHILIALPENP
-319 TSDQA
+319 TSEQVNDAQRQ
-324 AEAESQA
+324 AESIVEEA
-331 RSIVDQ
+331 RNG
-337 ARKGGDFGKLAI
+337 ADFGKLAI

-371 PSIFAQ
+371 PGIFAQ

-423 MKPSPIMTD
+423 LKPSPIMND
-432 DQARAKLEQ
+432 QQARLKLEE

-450 TSFANA
+450 TTFAAA
-456 AKEFSQDP
+456 AKEYSQDP

-471 DLGWAAADIYDPAFR
+471 DLGWATPDIFDPAFR
-486 DALMKL
+486 DALTKL
-492 NKGQMSAPVHSS
+492 HKGQISAPVHSS

-512 MDARN
+512 LDTRK

-531 MLFNRKFSEEAATW
+531 MLMNRKFSEEAATW

-555 KVLSN
+555 KILSN

>member
-1 MLKIAF
+1 MKNWKTLLLGIAMIANTSF
-7 CDDETQETRRLE
+7 
-19 ALLEEYAADR
+19 AAPQVVDK
-29 GQDFAHTSYQS
+29 
-40 PVELMAEV
+40 V
-48 EKGTRFDIILLD
+48 
-60 VLMPGEN
+60 
-67 GMAAAREI
+67 AA
-75 REYDSNVKII
+75 V
-85 FLTSSTEFAVESYA
+85 V
-99 VDAWYYQLKPIR
+99 
-111 REDFFRL
+111 
-118 MDSACAACTREQKHS
+118 
-133 LILRSK
+133 
-139 SGIVRLELEELVYC
+139 
-153 EVMGRTLTFHL
+153 

-211 VLQMGQKMGVKV
+211 ILQMGQKMGVKIT
-223 SDDQLDQAIANIAK
+223 DEQLDQAIANIAK

-257 NTYRNQIR
+257 STYRNQIR
-265 KEMLIAEVRNNEVR
+265 KEMIISEVRNNEVR
-279 RRVTILPQEVDALAK
+279 RRITVLPQEVDALAK
-294 QVGNQNDASTELN
+294 HIGTQNDASTELN
-307 LSHILIPLPENP
+307 LSHILIALPENP
-319 TSDQA
+319 TSEQVNDAQRQ
-324 AEAESQA
+324 AESIVEEA
-331 RSIVDQ
+331 RNG
-337 ARKGGDFGKLAI
+337 ADFGKLAI

-371 PSIFAQ
+371 PGIFAQ

-423 MKPSPIMTD
+423 LKPSPIMND
-432 DQARAKLEQ
+432 QQARLKLEE

-450 TSFANA
+450 TTFAAA
-456 AKEFSQDP
+456 AKEYSQDP

-471 DLGWAAADIYDPAFR
+471 DLGWATPDIFDPAFR
-486 DALMKL
+486 DALTKL
-492 NKGQMSAPVHSS
+492 HKGQISAPVHSS

-512 MDARN
+512 LDTRK

-531 MLFNRKFSEEAATW
+531 MLMNRKFSEEAATW

-555 KVLSN
+555 KILSN